1 MDDAVIDV
9 LSVVVVSSEKIVEDS
24 DAVLVLDSVEVLS
37 VVVGVA
43 KGVSLVV
50 DSVMV
55 ALDAVLS
62 D

>member
-43 KGVSLVV
+43 KGSH
-50 DSVMV
+50 
-55 ALDAVLS
+55 
-62 D
+62 